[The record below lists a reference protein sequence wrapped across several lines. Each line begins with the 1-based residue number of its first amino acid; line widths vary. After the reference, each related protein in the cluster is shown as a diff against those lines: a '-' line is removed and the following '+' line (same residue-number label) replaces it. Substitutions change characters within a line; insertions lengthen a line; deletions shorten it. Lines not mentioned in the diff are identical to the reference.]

1 MKDCDDDADP
11 RPLRVPLGLPS
22 HPAVPPQKPPGDSP
36 PGTEIMSFTIV
47 PERPQDAALLS
58 PLLDRTFG
66 FDRIR
71 QTEVGGAS
79 GRERVCQ
86 HVELTGVAVS
96 LKKKEE
102 LKIIIK

>member
-11 RPLRVPLGLPS
+11 RPLRAPLGLPS

-36 PGTEIMSFTIV
+36 PVTEIMSFTIV
-47 PERPQDAALLS
+47 PERPQDAALIS

-71 QTEVGGAS
+71 KTVYRLRAHLAPLPALRFS
-79 GRERVCQ
+79 A
-86 HVELTGVAVS
+86 VADAAGFLPPVP
-96 LKKKEE
+96 
-102 LKIIIK
+102 

>member
-11 RPLRVPLGLPS
+11 RPLCAPLGLPS

-47 PERPQDAALLS
+47 PERPQDAALIS

-71 QTEVGGAS
+71 QTVSRPREPPDPMPELSFSAVDRKSVVLGKS
-79 GRERVCQ
+79 GSVRV
-86 HVELTGVAVS
+86 
-96 LKKKEE
+96 
-102 LKIIIK
+102 